1 VSLERRFRLAYFGL
15 AMLFG
20 AAIGALIVVVER
32 PAPAPPAPWSAW
44 QPTADGPGARQA
56 QIAKHI
62 ERQYRLPSGKRLVNV
77 LAGGPG
83 PATDPIQLVA
93 ISRTLNPQHQS
104 DVLTT
109 FNTEK
114 TAMFILCGDGPKCS
128 IGEGTPSVARGK
140 VLGREALEL
149 ALYTFRYID
158 DADSVVAF
166 FPPGKGQK
174 PSHALLFTKE
184 ELSDQLHSPLRQTL
198 PRAKPPLPGDLTA
211 AERKVIDTLTG
222 ARVFKFRVEQG
233 QSGARVLVLV
243 PETA

>member
-1 VSLERRFRLAYFGL
+1 MLDRR
-15 AMLFG
+15 
-20 AAIGALIVVVER
+20 
-32 PAPAPPAPWSAW
+32 
-44 QPTADGPGARQA
+44 
-56 QIAKHI
+56 
-62 ERQYRLPSGKRLVNV
+62 
-77 LAGGPG
+77 
-83 PATDPIQLVA
+83 
-93 ISRTLNPQHQS
+93 
-104 DVLTT
+104 
-109 FNTEK
+109 
-114 TAMFILCGDGPKCS
+114 
-128 IGEGTPSVARGK
+128 GEPSVARDK
-140 VLGREALEL
+140 VLRREALEL

-174 PSHALLFTKE
+174 PTHALLFTKE
-184 ELSDQLHSPLRQTL
+184 ELSDQLNSPLRQTL

>member
-1 VSLERRFRLAYFGL
+1 VNVARRFRLAYFGL

-32 PAPAPPAPWSAW
+32 PAPAPPPPWSAW
-44 QPTADGPGARQA
+44 QPTAPDPGVRQA

-62 ERQYRLPSGKRLVNV
+62 EVQYRLPSGKKLVNV

-83 PATDPIQLVA
+83 PSTDPIQLVA
-93 ISRTLNPQHQS
+93 ISKTLNPQHQS

-109 FNTEK
+109 FNTQK

-158 DADSVVAF
+158 GADSVVAF

-174 PSHALLFTKE
+174 PSHALLFTKDQ
-184 ELSDQLHSPLRQTL
+184 LSDQLNSPLRQTL

-222 ARVFKFRVEQG
+222 AHVFKFRVEQG